1 LSLTDKELAMKRTLL
16 VTLLAIA
23 VPGLALAQKDAKKP
37 AKPAAAA
44 DTSAPAGARVK
55 NYDFDA
61 DVIDGELV
69 RPTGEFL
76 PGRTFA
82 EHGSLIKIRADFI
95 REIVKSAEDL

>member
-1 LSLTDKELAMKRTLL
+1 MKRTLL
-16 VTLLAIA
+16 VALLAIA

-37 AKPAAAA
+37 PQKPAAAE
-44 DTSAPAGARVK
+44 TSAPAGQRVK

-76 PGRTFA
+76 PSRTFA
-82 EHGSLIKIRADFI
+82 EHGSLIRIRTDFI
-95 REIVKSAEDL
+95 REIVKSAEDM